1 MIRPRGDKRRGI
13 DDGTRP
19 SACVRAR
26 RTCDHITPDRPVS
39 SPPFACSQA
48 MPCRRA
54 VRPVVTCHAM
64 PCHASDPSVSRSP
77 ACMHAPLELPRHSMI
92 PIASFLH
99 VRRHLAARSPP
110 AGRLPPAMPC
120 SISSPC
126 LRSMTN
132 WTTGFYMAAHRLKP
146 NSQDRG
152 FPFITINCVCVSQ
165 RKKN

>member
-1 MIRPRGDKRRGI
+1 MMEPDLVRACGRGARVITSHQI
-13 DDGTRP
+13 DQSP
-19 SACVRAR
+19 LLPLRAR
-26 RTCDHITPDRPVS
+26 R
-39 SPPFACSQA
+39 
-48 MPCRRA
+48 PCHVAAPSGRWS
-54 VRPVVTCHAM
+54 HAM

-126 LRSMTN
+126 LRSMTIAS
-132 WTTGFYMAAHRLKP
+132 FYMAAHRLKP
-146 NSQDRG
+146 NSQDRR
-152 FPFITINCVCVSQ
+152 FPFITINCVCLSQ